1 VAASKAA
8 TFCAFSGSTGPCE
21 EAVEGADVGVSF
33 AGLKGLANVVEVAV
47 NGDGLYPAVFPVW
60 MEINLLGVGLSSV
73 LYWISWLV
81 ADFGH
86 YQTTCLEF

>member
-8 TFCAFSGSTGPCE
+8 TFCVFSGSTGPCE
-21 EAVEGADVGVSF
+21 EAVKGAEFDASF

-47 NGDGLYPAVFPVW
+47 NGDGLYPVVFPVW

-73 LYWISWLV
+73 LY
-81 ADFGH
+81 
-86 YQTTCLEF
+86 